1 MTWILANPLLSLV
14 IAISLALSVLCGVQS
29 IRIKSLKA
37 DVLVA
42 EARLERMRVDLDA
55 QSQLVRQWAKQAA
68 DARERADELG
78 AEAKIF
84 RGQRDHFAHKLER
97 MKLPAN
103 ECQALA
109 ALVDA
114 HRKQ

>member
-55 QSQLVRQWAKQAA
+55 QSQLVRQWA
-68 DARERADELG
+68 ARHRSCRAMLR
-78 AEAKIF
+78 F
-84 RGQRDHFAHKLER
+84 HTPQQRLFGFPFTSVEQSYPPLN
-97 MKLPAN
+97 LYFVY
-103 ECQALA
+103 ALHA
-109 ALVDA
+109 ST
-114 HRKQ
+114 